1 MLECLIIG
9 DSIAQG
15 ISNIRKEC
23 TAIVKSGI
31 NSYTWNSRNIVN
43 DLSAD
48 TVIIS
53 LGTND
58 PYTMNTFRELLLL
71 RQRIYARKVMWVMP
85 AIKPGV
91 QDIVRI
97 IANSYSDTILTIPEL
112 SKDKVHP
119 TSNGYKYLAEKT
131 KQGR

>member
-1 MLECLIIG
+1 MLDCLILG

-23 TAIVKSGI
+23 TAYVKGGI
-31 NSYTWNSRNIVN
+31 NSYNWNNRNIVK
-43 DLSAD
+43 DLSAN

-58 PYTMNTFRELLLL
+58 PDTMNTFKELLLL
-71 RQRIYARKVMWVMP
+71 RQQIYAKKVMWVMP
-85 AIKPGV
+85 PIKPSV

-119 TSNGYKYLAEKT
+119 TYNGYKQLAEQT
-131 KQGR
+131 K

>member
-1 MLECLIIG
+1 MFECLVIG

-15 ISNIRKEC
+15 ISNVRKEC
-23 TAIVKSGI
+23 VAYVKSGI
-31 NSYTWNSRNIVN
+31 NSKNWNNRYVMK
-43 DLSAD
+43 DLSAN

-58 PYTMNTFRELLLL
+58 PETMNSFKELQLL
-71 RQRIYARKVMWVMP
+71 RQLVYGKKVIWVMP
-85 AIKPGV
+85 PIKPPV

-97 IANSYSDTILTIPEL
+97 IANSYSDTILEIPEL

-119 TSNGYKYLAEKT
+119 TINGYKQLAEKT
-131 KQGR
+131 K

>member
-1 MLECLIIG
+1 MFECLILG

-15 ISNIRKEC
+15 ISTVRKEC
-23 TAIVKSGI
+23 VAYVKSGI
-31 NSYTWNSRNIVN
+31 NSRNWNNRYIVN
-43 DLSAD
+43 DLSGD

-58 PYTMNTFRELLLL
+58 PETMNTFKELLLL
-71 RQRIYARKVMWVMP
+71 RQAIYGKKVFWVMP
-85 AIKPGV
+85 PIKPAV

-112 SKDKVHP
+112 SKDGVHP
-119 TSNGYKYLAEKT
+119 TSNGYKKLAEKT
-131 KQGR
+131 K

>member
-1 MLECLIIG
+1 MLECLVIG

-23 TAIVKSGI
+23 IAYVKSGI
-31 NSYTWNSRNIVN
+31 NSRNWNNRYVMK
-43 DLSAD
+43 DLSAN

-58 PYTMNTFRELLLL
+58 PETMNSFKELILL
-71 RQRIYARKVMWVMP
+71 RQMVYGKKVIWVMP
-85 AIKPGV
+85 PIKPSV

-97 IANSYSDTILTIPEL
+97 IATNYNDTILEIPEL

-119 TSNGYKYLAEKT
+119 TINGYKQLAEKT
-131 KQGR
+131 K

>member
-1 MLECLIIG
+1 MLDCLILG

-15 ISNIRKEC
+15 ISTVRKEC
-23 TAIVKSGI
+23 VAYVQSGI
-31 NSYTWNSRNIVN
+31 NSRNWNNRFIVKE
-43 DLSAD
+43 LSAN

-58 PYTMNTFRELLLL
+58 PETMNTFKELLTLRELV
-71 RQRIYARKVMWVMP
+71 AGKKVFWIMP
-85 AIKPGV
+85 PIKPSV

-97 IANSYSDTILTIPEL
+97 IARNYKDTILEIPEL

-119 TSNGYKYLAEKT
+119 TGQGYKELAEMT
-131 KQGR
+131 K

>member
-1 MLECLIIG
+1 MLECLILG

-15 ISNIRKEC
+15 ISTVRKEC
-23 TAIVKSGI
+23 VAYVKSGI
-31 NSYTWNSRNIVN
+31 NSRNWNSRYIVN

-58 PYTMNTFRELLLL
+58 PETMNTFKELLSL
-71 RQRIYARKVMWVMP
+71 RQLVSGKKVIWIMP
-85 AIKPGV
+85 PIKPPV
-91 QDIVRI
+91 QDVVRI
-97 IANSYSDTILTIPEL
+97 IARNYKDTILEIPEL

-119 TSNGYKYLAEKT
+119 TSSGYKQLAEKT
-131 KQGR
+131 K

>member
-23 TAIVKSGI
+23 TAYVKSGI
-31 NSYTWNSRNIVN
+31 NSRNWNNRYVMNN
-43 DLSAD
+43 LSAN

-58 PYTMNTFRELLLL
+58 PENMNSFKELLLL
-71 RQRIYARKVMWVMP
+71 RQMIYGKKVLWVMP
-85 AIKPGV
+85 PIKPSV

-97 IANSYSDTILTIPEL
+97 IANSYSDAIIVIPEL

-119 TSNGYKYLAEKT
+119 TTNGYKQLAEKT
-131 KQGR
+131 K

>member
-1 MLECLIIG
+1 MLDCLILG

-15 ISNIRKEC
+15 ISTVRKEC
-23 TAIVKSGI
+23 VAYVQSGI
-31 NSYTWNSRNIVN
+31 NSRNWNNKYIVK

-58 PYTMNTFRELLLL
+58 PETMNTFKELLSLRELV
-71 RQRIYARKVMWVMP
+71 AGKKVFWVMP
-85 AIKPGV
+85 PINPAV
-91 QDIVRI
+91 QDMVRI
-97 IANSYSDTILTIPEL
+97 IARNYKDTIIEIPEL

-119 TSNGYKYLAEKT
+119 TGRGYKELAEMT
-131 KQGR
+131 K

>member
-1 MLECLIIG
+1 MLDCLILG

-15 ISNIRKEC
+15 ISTVRKEC
-23 TAIVKSGI
+23 VAIVKSGI
-31 NSYTWNSRNIVN
+31 NSYNWNNRYIINN
-43 DLSAD
+43 LSAD
-48 TVIIS
+48 NVIIS

-58 PYTMNTFRELLLL
+58 PYTVNTFKELLLL
-71 RQRIYARKVMWVMP
+71 RQQIYAKKVMWVMP
-85 AIKPGV
+85 PIKPAV

-119 TSNGYKYLAEKT
+119 TSNGYKQLAEMT
-131 KQGR
+131 K

>member
-1 MLECLIIG
+1 MLDCLILG

-15 ISNIRKEC
+15 ISTVRKEC
-23 TAIVKSGI
+23 VAYVQSGI
-31 NSYTWNSRNIVN
+31 NSRNWNNRYIVK
-43 DLSAD
+43 DLTAE

-58 PYTMNTFRELLLL
+58 PETINTFKELLSL
-71 RQRIYARKVMWVMP
+71 RQLVSAKKVIWIMP
-85 AIKPGV
+85 PIKPAV

-97 IANSYSDTILTIPEL
+97 ISKNFNDTILEIPEL

-119 TSNGYKYLAEKT
+119 TYNGYKELAEKT
-131 KQGR
+131 K

>member
-1 MLECLIIG
+1 MMLECLILG

-15 ISNIRKEC
+15 ISTVRKEC
-23 TAIVKSGI
+23 VAYVQSGI
-31 NSYTWNSRNIVN
+31 NSRNWNNRYIVN

-58 PYTMNTFRELLLL
+58 PETMNTFRELLAL
-71 RQRIYARKVMWVMP
+71 RELVAGKKVFWIMP
-85 AIKPGV
+85 PIKPAV
-91 QDIVRI
+91 QDAIRI
-97 IANSYSDTILTIPEL
+97 ISKNYKDTILEIPEL

-119 TSNGYKYLAEKT
+119 TSTSYKKLSEMT
-131 KQGR
+131 K

>member
-15 ISNIRKEC
+15 ISNVRKEC
-23 TAIVKSGI
+23 VAYVKSGI
-31 NSYTWNSRNIVN
+31 NSRSWNNRYVMN
-43 DLSAD
+43 DLSAN

-58 PYTMNTFRELLLL
+58 PETMNSFKELLLL
-71 RQRIYARKVMWVMP
+71 RELVYGKKVIWVMP
-85 AIKPGV
+85 PIKPSV

-97 IANSYSDTILTIPEL
+97 IAKNYNDTVLEIPEL

-119 TSNGYKYLAEKT
+119 TGNGYKQLAEKT
-131 KQGR
+131 K

>member
-1 MLECLIIG
+1 MLECLILG

-23 TAIVKSGI
+23 TAYVKGGI
-31 NSYTWNSRNIVN
+31 NSYNWNNRNIVK
-43 DLSAD
+43 DLSAN

-58 PYTMNTFRELLLL
+58 PDTMNTFKELLLL
-71 RQRIYARKVMWVMP
+71 RQQIYAKKVMWVMP
-85 AIKPGV
+85 PIKPSV

-119 TSNGYKYLAEKT
+119 TYNGYKQLAEKT
-131 KQGR
+131 K

>member
-1 MLECLIIG
+1 MFECLILG

-15 ISNIRKEC
+15 ISNVRKEC
-23 TAIVKSGI
+23 VAYVKSGI
-31 NSYTWNSRNIVN
+31 NSRNWNNRYVMKE
-43 DLSAD
+43 LSAN

-58 PYTMNTFRELLLL
+58 PETMNSFKELLLL
-71 RQRIYARKVMWVMP
+71 RELVYGKKVIWVMP
-85 AIKPGV
+85 PIKPSV

-97 IANSYSDTILTIPEL
+97 IAKNFNDTILEIPEL

-119 TSNGYKYLAEKT
+119 TANGYKQLAENT
-131 KQGR
+131 R

>member
-1 MLECLIIG
+1 MLECLILG

-15 ISNIRKEC
+15 ISMVRKEC
-23 TAIVKSGI
+23 VAYVQSGI
-31 NSYTWNSRNIVN
+31 NSRNWNNKYIVN

-58 PYTMNTFRELLLL
+58 PDTMNTFKELLAL
-71 RQRIYARKVMWVMP
+71 RQLVSGKKVVWIMP
-85 AIKPGV
+85 PIKPSV

-97 IANSYSDTILTIPEL
+97 IARSYKDTILEIPQL

-119 TSNGYKYLAEKT
+119 TSTGYKQLAEMT
-131 KQGR
+131 K

>member
-1 MLECLIIG
+1 MLDCLILG

-15 ISNIRKEC
+15 ISTVRKEC
-23 TAIVKSGI
+23 VAYVQSGI
-31 NSYTWNSRNIVN
+31 NSRNWNNRFIVKE
-43 DLSAD
+43 LSAN

-58 PYTMNTFRELLLL
+58 PETVNTFKELLTL
-71 RQRIYARKVMWVMP
+71 RDLVAGKKVFWIMP
-85 AIKPGV
+85 PIKPAV

-97 IANSYSDTILTIPEL
+97 IAHNYKDTILEITEL

-119 TSNGYKYLAEKT
+119 TGRGYKELAEKT
-131 KQGR
+131 K

>member
-1 MLECLIIG
+1 MFECLVIG

-15 ISNIRKEC
+15 ISNVRKEC
-23 TAIVKSGI
+23 VAYVKSGI
-31 NSYTWNSRNIVN
+31 NSKNWNNRYVMK
-43 DLSAD
+43 DLSAN

-58 PYTMNTFRELLLL
+58 PETMNSFKELLLL
-71 RQRIYARKVMWVMP
+71 RQLVYGKKVIWVMP
-85 AIKPGV
+85 PIKPPV

-97 IANSYSDTILTIPEL
+97 IANSYSDTILEIPEL

-119 TSNGYKYLAEKT
+119 TTNGYKQLAEKT
-131 KQGR
+131 K

>member
-1 MLECLIIG
+1 MLDCLILG

-23 TAIVKSGI
+23 TAIVKGGI
-31 NSYTWNSRNIVN
+31 NSYNWNNRNIVK
-43 DLSAD
+43 DLSANTD
-48 TVIIS
+48 IIS

-58 PYTMNTFRELLLL
+58 PDTMNTFKELLLL
-71 RQRIYARKVMWVMP
+71 RQQIYAKKVMWVMP
-85 AIKPGV
+85 PIKPSV

-119 TSNGYKYLAEKT
+119 TYNGYKQLAEQT
-131 KQGR
+131 K

>member
-1 MLECLIIG
+1 MLDCLILG

-15 ISNIRKEC
+15 ISTVRKEC
-23 TAIVKSGI
+23 VAIVKSGI
-31 NSYTWNSRNIVN
+31 NSYNWNSRYIVN
-43 DLSAD
+43 NLSAD
-48 TVIIS
+48 NVIIS

-58 PYTMNTFRELLLL
+58 PYTVNTFKELLLL
-71 RQRIYARKVMWVMP
+71 RQQIYAKKVMWVMP
-85 AIKPGV
+85 PIKPAV

-119 TSNGYKYLAEKT
+119 TSNGYKQLAEMT
-131 KQGR
+131 K

>member
-1 MLECLIIG
+1 MLDCLILG

-23 TAIVKSGI
+23 SAMVKGGI
-31 NSYTWNSRNIVN
+31 NSYNWNNRNIVK
-43 DLSAD
+43 DLSAN

-58 PYTMNTFRELLLL
+58 PDTMNTFKELLLL
-71 RQRIYARKVMWVMP
+71 RQQIYAKKVMWVMP
-85 AIKPGV
+85 PIKPSV

-119 TSNGYKYLAEKT
+119 TYNGYKQLAEMT
-131 KQGR
+131 K

>member
-1 MLECLIIG
+1 MLDCLILG

-15 ISNIRKEC
+15 VSTVRKEC
-23 TAIVKSGI
+23 VAYVQSGI
-31 NSYTWNSRNIVN
+31 NSRNWNNRYIVK
-43 DLSAD
+43 DLSAN

-58 PYTMNTFRELLLL
+58 PETMNTFKELLTLREL
-71 RQRIYARKVMWVMP
+71 IAGKKVFWIMP
-85 AIKPGV
+85 PIKPSV

-97 IANSYSDTILTIPEL
+97 IARNYKDTILEIPEL

-119 TSNGYKYLAEKT
+119 TGQGYKILGEMT
-131 KQGR
+131 K